1 MVLNVAYLFH
11 NYSYKLI
18 LISIFYCLNITNN
31 TLVEFIFRNGI
42 IILQEYKEKSTPGTL
57 PGT

>member
-18 LISIFYCLNITNN
+18 LISTFVL
-31 TLVEFIFRNGI
+31 F
-42 IILQEYKEKSTPGTL
+42 EYNQ
-57 PGT
+57 